1 MENKKTNNSLELS
14 EEDITRVNN
23 NLDEVLEANKE
34 LEDWTYN
41 IIEQTQTPEI
51 EEAKINNETTETP
64 EAEDKIIEVEKINDK
79 SDNSNTE
86 WTDIYSM
93 KWLDILADLS
103 VDYDDPSVIFT
114 NSPELELV
122 DYYFRSITCR

>member
-1 MENKKTNNSLELS
+1 MENEETNNSLGLS

-41 IIEQTQTPEI
+41 IIEQTQTLGI

-79 SDNSNTE
+79 PYNSNTE
-86 WTDIYSM
+86 WTDTSSM
-93 KWLDILADLS
+93 KWLDILAKLS
-103 VDYDDPSVIFT
+103 VPYNDPSVIFT